1 MQKKKSLWLII
12 IIIIIIIVIIIFL
25 KGTKIPIY
33 SVVLKLFS

>member
-1 MQKKKSLWLII
+1 MQKKKSLWL